1 MNRYVWLSLALV
13 LTLLR
18 VVVADRIPLP
28 TTGLDIP
35 TGQVDPNWNVDGRT
49 PTYAVVPNQNWV
61 PIAGAQWITIHDQWL
76 NDPPGLYNFTAQF
89 DLSNYV
95 LSTVQISLTW
105 SSDNASVC
113 YLNGVD
119 EGSIGTFVGGSYS
132 YQTTNTIS
140 LTRLN
145 PRENKL
151 LFAVTNGGDGA
162 PNAGP
167 VGLIAKFAG
176 TGTPVPEP
184 GTIAALALGAILVKR
199 PRRA

>member
-1 MNRYVWLSLALV
+1 LLLALT
-13 LTLLR
+13 LTLPCITA
-18 VVVADRIPLP
+18 ADPIPLP
-28 TTGLDIP
+28 TTGLNVP
-35 TGQVDPNWNVDGRT
+35 TGQVDPNWTVDGGA
-49 PTYAVVPNQNWV
+49 PTYAVVPNPNWV

-76 NDPPGLYNFTAQF
+76 NDPPGLYNFSAQF

-105 SSDNASVC
+105 SSDNASTF

-119 EGSIGTFVGGSYS
+119 EGSIGTFVGSSYS

-140 LTRLN
+140 LTGLN
-145 PRENKL
+145 ATENTL

-167 VGLIAKFAG
+167 VGLIAEFTG

-184 GTIAALALGAILVKR
+184 GTIAALALGAVLIKR
-199 PRRA
+199 PLGRRARAK